1 MWKAFSV
8 LTIIMTIYGLMLTGE
23 DPATVEY
30 VVHRVMMV
38 FSAVVIFGYAFDK
51 NVLPRK
57 TSQIFA
63 WVFSGYLIISNLV
76 FIARLYEKLSVADIS
91 LGTAIGAFVIGAGIN
106 IEWLAVWRYG
116 NGKIEIPARAA

>member
-8 LTIIMTIYGLMLTGE
+8 FIIVMSIYGLILRE
-23 DPATVEY
+23 NPATVEY
-30 VVHRVMMV
+30 VVHSVMTV

-57 TSQIFA
+57 TAQIFA

-91 LGTAIGAFVIGAGIN
+91 LGTAIGAFVISAGIN
-106 IEWLAVWRYG
+106 FIEWLAVWRYG
-116 NGKIEIPARAA
+116 NGKIET